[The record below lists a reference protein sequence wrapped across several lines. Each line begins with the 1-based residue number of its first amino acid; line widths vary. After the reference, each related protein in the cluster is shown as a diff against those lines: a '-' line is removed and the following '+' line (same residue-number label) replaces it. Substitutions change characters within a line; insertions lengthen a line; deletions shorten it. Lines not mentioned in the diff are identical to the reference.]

1 MWGQKAK
8 TRNWCWRKNWCHRKN
23 HLFAPADPPTPTPR
37 HSVSS
42 QGLRI
47 PPQSLVSACPR
58 FLLWNFISTWTEE
71 SVFCFHDQ
79 YEMMGERRKWCK
91 KRTISWLMK
100 QELTWDKAF
109 TESTRLLRF
118 FLVYLSICRLQ
129 CWLYWEDKTTLT
141 WKENHCC
148 LQTYEAKKSSLSLAW
163 MNCKSFEVLNFVF
176 NCVTAHPLCSSNDLQ
191 LVSPLKFQASE
202 NLRCQICPDYDISQ
216 AT

>member
-23 HLFAPADPPTPTPR
+23 HLFAPDPPTPN

-109 TESTRLLRF
+109 TESTRLLCLL
-118 FLVYLSICRLQ
+118 LVFLSIWSRARWFL
-129 CWLYWEDKTTLT
+129 W
-141 WKENHCC
+141 NVS
-148 LQTYEAKKSSLSLAW
+148 ASSHMTS
-163 MNCKSFEVLNFVF
+163 
-176 NCVTAHPLCSSNDLQ
+176 VTQRNILDPMGVVGDCSYTPHNNDL
-191 LVSPLKFQASE
+191 VGW
-202 NLRCQICPDYDISQ
+202 ISK
-216 AT
+216 